1 MTMTMIGGMGNLNGS
16 IIGGVLLPILQE
28 YLRAIQNW
36 QLVGYGLIILLVVLF
51 IPGGIMQL
59 VQRKAVISKLQAT
72 LES

>member
-1 MTMTMIGGMGNLNGS
+1 LSGS

-59 VQRKAVISKLQAT
+59 FQNKESFSKIRRLWAPKPTIKEKRK
-72 LES
+72 